1 MQFFKMANQIFD
13 YRLSPNGFKVFCLLT
28 SRKNILNAAILS
40 YQVIA
45 ERCGIDSKT
54 ARRAVEELI
63 TKELVVKEHRYN
75 IRGYAKNKYTVKS
88 LSGKWFKIEYRL
100 FREKMPSS
108 DFMVL
113 CYIKNRMFEG
123 LQEAYPSLSAIAKDT
138 GISRSRVA
146 LAIRFLREHTYLNR
160 VKRHYKKTKALRQNR
175 YLFFR
180 IHSKKKKETRSAK
193 RASFKKLIIKKSYY
207 LFHIIER
214 SAKNVKLF
222 FYSRGSPEIP
232 QQCLDP
238 QRYTIKK
245 E

>member
-28 SRKNILNAAILS
+28 SRKNILNAVILS
-40 YQVIA
+40 YQAIA

-54 ARRAVEELI
+54 ARRAVDELMS
-63 TKELVVKEHRYN
+63 KELVVKEHRYN
-75 IRGYAKNKYTVKS
+75 ILGYAKNKYTVKS
-88 LSGKWFKIEYRL
+88 LPGKWFKIEFKL
-100 FREKMPSS
+100 LREKMPSS

-123 LQEAYPSLSAIAKDT
+123 LQEAFPSLSTIAKDT

-160 VKRHYKKTKALRQNR
+160 VKRHYKKTKAHRQNR

-180 IHSKKKKETRSAK
+180 LQPKKKEARSAK
-193 RASFKKLIIKKSYY
+193 RASFKKLIIKKSHF
-207 LFHIIER
+207 LISIIKR
-214 SAKNVKLF
+214 SVKNVKLF
-222 FYSRGSPEIP
+222 FNSRGSPEIP

-238 QRYTIKK
+238 HRYTIKK

>member
-1 MQFFKMANQIFD
+1 MQFIKMANVIFD
-13 YRLSPNGFKVFCLLT
+13 YRLSPNGFKVFCLL
-28 SRKNILNAAILS
+28 SSKKNILNAVVLS
-40 YQVIA
+40 YQTIA
-45 ERCGIDSKT
+45 ERCEIDSKT
-54 ARRAVEELI
+54 ARRAIDELVSR
-63 TKELVVKEHRYN
+63 ELVVKEHRYN
-75 IRGYAKNKYTVKS
+75 ILGYAKNKYTVKS
-88 LSGKWFKIEYRL
+88 LPGKWFKIEYKL
-100 FREKMPSS
+100 LREKMPSS

-123 LQEAYPSLSAIAKDT
+123 LQEAYPSLATIAKDT

-160 VKRHYKKTKALRQNR
+160 VKRRYKKTKAHRQNR

-180 IHSKKKKETRSAK
+180 LQPKKKEARSAK
-193 RASFKKLIIKKSYY
+193 RASFKKLIIKKSYH

-238 QRYTIKK
+238 QGNTIKK